1 MRALLTAAVVSVSLA
16 VTFVPGT
23 LTTEPIGRPLTVS
36 SGASVSAAERLADDA
51 WYAHAEAV
59 EAMER
64 EAASQVGR

>member
-23 LTTEPIGRPLTVS
+23 LTTEPTGRPLTVS
-36 SGASVSAAERLADDA
+36 SGASVSAAEDHADRA

-64 EAASQVGR
+64 EVASQVGR